1 MHVNEVFVQ
10 IEQLINA
17 MSPTVYEILKQGVE
31 LGKWP
36 NGEVLTAEQRDKASQ
51 AMMLYQA
58 THLSQTDHMT
68 IGRGGVLN
76 NLSKSQLKRQYDS
89 EEIAR
94 SKV

>member
-1 MHVNEVFVQ
+1 MQ
-10 IEQLINA
+10 IEHLIKS
-17 MSPTVYEILKQGVE
+17 MSPAVYEILKQGVE

-36 NGEVLTAEQRDKASQ
+36 NGDALTDEQRDKASQ

-68 IGRGGVLN
+68 IGKGGVLN

-94 SKV
+94 AKV